1 MKVMKKSFTAKLWKV
16 MKICAVQGIIAIT
29 LCGVTIAH
37 TNYAQ
42 LLDREVSIS
51 ITDLP
56 FEKALHE
63 IEAIAKVKF
72 AYSINQLQDEPN
84 VSLKIDKRTLR
95 EALDELLAPRK
106 ISYKVH
112 EKEAAI
118 TLKKANGEGNKEQS
132 SVHEGTNGSAHRALI
147 QITGT
152 VTEASTQAPMAGVNV
167 LVKGTLNGTTT
178 DATGKYSLSAE
189 DNDILVF
196 SFIGYGAVEI
206 MVSGRSVIDV
216 SMMEDV
222 QSLNEVVV
230 NAGYW
235 EVKDQERTGNISRVT
250 SEEIQKQPVN
260 NPLQALQG
268 RMPGVYVQQSTGVPG
283 GGFNIQIRGRNS
295 LRDEGNDPLYI
306 IDGVPFTSTSLTSVG
321 RTIVGIGNPLAA
333 INPNDIES
341 IEVLKDADAT
351 AVYGSRGANGVV
363 LITTKKGKSGRTKVD
378 FTFLSGVGRIAS
390 KMDLLNTPQYV
401 EMRKE
406 AFKNDNRLMTTLRA
420 PDILVWDT
428 TRYTDWQK
436 ELIGG
441 TANTINTSLSVSGG
455 NANTQ
460 FSFSSGYYK
469 ETTVFPG
476 NFYFQRFS
484 GSLNVNHTSSNGKFK
499 FNVSANYTG
508 GSNNLYSQD
517 LTGIAI
523 TLPPNAPALY
533 DPSKKINWDWKNSII
548 QNPLAHLERKY
559 TNNTDNLVTSTLL
572 SYQIIPGLHAKT
584 SVGYTR
590 MAVKEISTNPLSA
603 IPPQFLSTQTGSS
616 NFGNAFIETWIVE
629 PQLDYFKE
637 IGQGNLSILMGT
649 TFQES
654 IQEGETIQ
662 ATGYT
667 SDALLENILAATDV
681 NVASSNYSQYRYA
694 AIFGRANYIWKEKY
708 IVNLTGRR
716 DGSSRFGP
724 GKQFGNFGAIGLAWI
739 FSNQNFI
746 KSGLPF
752 LSFGKLRSSYGS
764 TGSDAIG
771 NYQYLNS
778 YLSTTYPYNDNSGLV
793 ISRLANPDYSWETNR
808 KLELGIELGF
818 IKDAITFS
826 ASWYKNRSSNQ
837 LVGLPLP
844 VITGQSS
851 VQFNLPATVENK
863 GWELQINT
871 VNMKHSRFE
880 WLTTFNVTIPK
891 NRLIEF
897 PNLDAFPAYNNIYK
911 EGSSL
916 FLKRTL
922 QSNGVD
928 PTTGSYT
935 FADVNEDGSVSIDED
950 GLFLKEIAQSY
961 YGGINNHIRF
971 GRVQLDIFF
980 QFVNQ
985 TGSNYMKSF
994 SSPGMLSNQPNVVLG
1009 RWQEAGDNATIQR
1022 YSSLTSIPYIY
1033 NRFSDNVISDASFI
1047 RLKNASLSWQLP
1059 EKWLKKLKITGAKL
1073 NVQGQNLLT
1082 FTNFLG
1088 MDPESQNVSFLPPL
1102 RVVAAGFQLTL

>member
-1 MKVMKKSFTAKLWKV
+1 MKKSFTAKLWKV